1 MKTRSWIL
9 GAAVTVTGLVSAQ
22 AQVDIGFTFA
32 TAGPVATLNNTSG
45 TPVNFSVSAFSIGQ
59 TFATISGSNPENGTV
74 STGYVNPIPGSGGT
88 PSGTFNYDLISK
100 DGAYASGTSS
110 YYSVTVTPSPGF
122 RVRFTDF
129 DFGAYRTSIGATS
142 WLLAWSSDSFATPLV
157 GTTAMPGATTWTLAS
172 SSPTAATSA
181 TAGAP
186 VEFRLYTFGGT
197 GATGTTAS
205 VRIDD
210 LKLQVAA
217 VPEASDCALFGS
229 AAIVGFTWWRR
240 SKKSV
245 KQA

>member
-9 GAAVTVTGLVSAQ
+9 GAAVTVTGLVAAQ
-22 AQVDIGFTFA
+22 AQVDIGFTFG
-32 TAGPVATLNNTSG
+32 TGGPTQTPTLSSTSG

-74 STGYVNPIPGSGGT
+74 STGYVNPIGGGS

-122 RVRFTDF
+122 KVRFTDF
-129 DFGAYRTSIGATS
+129 DFGAFRTSTGAAN
-142 WLLAWSSDSFATPLV
+142 WLLAWSSDSFGTPLV
-157 GTTAMPGATTWTLAS
+157 ASTAMPQAGPWTLAS
-172 SSPTAATSA
+172 SSPSAATSL
-181 TAGAP
+181 TAGSP
-186 VEFRLYTFGGT
+186 VEFRLYMFGGS

-210 LKLQVAA
+210 LNLQVAA
-217 VPEASDCALFGS
+217 VPEASDCALFGC